1 MGKRFSNT
9 ACRFGIV
16 SVGCKFILHISIARK
31 SSHYD
36 AVFQRRVQ
44 HKHITWLTYSSSV
57 FRPRDWT
64 DAAVNQKVLHEPFT
78 TPSVESSP
86 PFPPNANPAFSFS
99 LPSQNSVYV
108 LEYFYS
114 PFTALI
120 RAWWK
125 KNEKIKWK
133 YARSS
138 CVRCLEGCCRVNWW
152 KIQFQSKRFL
162 NHFK

>member
-78 TPSVESSP
+78 TPLSGKFTTVSTERKPRFLFLSTITKLCVRIGIFL
-86 PFPPNANPAFSFS
+86 FPVYGINTS
-99 LPSQNSVYV
+99 LV
-108 LEYFYS
+108 
-114 PFTALI
+114 
-120 RAWWK
+120 K
-125 KNEKIKWK
+125 KKWK
-133 YARSS
+133 
-138 CVRCLEGCCRVNWW
+138 N
-152 KIQFQSKRFL
+152 
-162 NHFK
+162 